1 MEKKGSPLIERLRL
15 SGPLSEE
22 DVRVTTILQRNTK
35 RYPARTDFPRATGNQ
50 KALYIIVHGWAC
62 TFKDLQD
69 GSRQVID
76 VLIPGDI
83 AGLRTG
89 LLTSPAQSFGT
100 ISEVEAAEIS
110 SHAILR
116 LFEQWPRIASSLLW
130 AAGQDSAILAE
141 RLVDI
146 GRRSATARIA
156 HFLLELGARLQVIGQ
171 ATHRG
176 FPCPLTQH
184 DLANALGLTAIHVN
198 RVLRELRE
206 RNLLAFRNAE
216 VEFLDRKRLAA
227 LAQFDP
233 GYLNHQSARD
243 TPFADPQAPAGQD
256 EGDASA
262 PPPTDRIAPRP
273 APRRGTNRNSD

>member
-1 MEKKGSPLIERLRL
+1 MELKGSPLIERLRL

-22 DVRVTTILQRNTK
+22 DIRVAAILQRNTK
-35 RYPARTDFPRATGNQ
+35 RYPARTDFPRTTGDQN
-50 KALYIIVHGWAC
+50 ALHIIVHGWAC

-89 LLTSPAQSFGT
+89 LLTSPGQSFGT
-100 ISEVEAAEIS
+100 ISEVVAAEIS

-116 LFEQWPRIASSLLW
+116 LFEQWPRIGSSLLW

-206 RNLLAFRNAE
+206 QNLLAFRNAE
-216 VEFLDRKRLAA
+216 VEFLDRKRLAT

-233 GYLNHQSARD
+233 SYLNHRPTGG
-243 TPFADPQAPAGQD
+243 TPFADPQEP
-256 EGDASA
+256 EEPDASA
-262 PPPTDRIAPRP
+262 PPSPRP
-273 APRRGTNRNSD
+273 TTSSHNRPNARRANRNSD